1 MILSDPPRNN
11 LYNISN
17 PYINLEK
24 SLKEV
29 LKRWNPDDGKLV
41 DDLIQPILA
50 KLYIDESD
58 YKKEDSSKYIGMDR
72 SRGKES
78 TLSRKYEQYKSISEK
93 FLT

>member
-11 LYNISN
+11 LYNILN
-17 PYINLEK
+17 PYLNLEK

-29 LKRWNPDDGKLV
+29 LKRWNTDDGKLV

-50 KLYIDESD
+50 KLYSDESD
-58 YKKEDSSKYIGMDR
+58 YKKEDSSKYIGMDS